1 MSLPRSRLNNAQQ
14 SGELRKPRRFQSF
27 KDRVNNDNFK
37 YEPLLKSQARQ
48 TSSHRDLLR
57 AFGSLS
63 TMASPGAPETPNDIG
78 SWAQSRAQKDAMS
91 YDDIIYELEG

>member
-1 MSLPRSRLNNAQQ
+1 VSLPRSRLNNAQQ

-27 KDRVNNDNFK
+27 KERVDSDNFK
-37 YEPLLKSQARQ
+37 YEPLLKSQVRQ
-48 TSSHRDLLR
+48 TASHRDLLK

-78 SWAQSRAQKDAMS
+78 SWTQSRAQNDAVPFG
-91 YDDIIYELEG
+91 DVVHELAG